1 MQRQRNREP
10 NEIPTHH
17 LEAAATLAA
26 SFEAKPTQV
35 EAFKAITRLAKNDM
49 DFGEEGVQ
57 EDLAIVYAYTLPE
70 LTPKKIAKSDFAWVC
85 QTADPAN
92 KLHVLRHVYYDAR
105 QSLAVATDGKACF
118 RAKVDLGD
126 DSGFFNSARVRLN
139 VESDKGLPNWRL
151 FVKKHTHK
159 LSAGLEDFRY
169 PGHGFCRLKAA
180 GLWFNWK
187 YLCKAFPMNS
197 TDAIQIA
204 YTPGHEI
211 YPVEFRI
218 SKTRR
223 ATIMPCRNP
232 EA

>member
-1 MQRQRNREP
+1 MQQQRNREP
-10 NEIPTHH
+10 NEIPTYH

-26 SFEAKPTQV
+26 SFETKPTPVQ
-35 EAFKAITRLAKNDM
+35 AFKAITRLAKNDM

-70 LTPKKIAKSDFAWVC
+70 LTPEKIAKSDFAWVC
-85 QTADPAN
+85 QLIN
-92 KLHVLRHVYYDAR
+92 KGKAHPHGYVYYDAR
-105 QSLAVATDGKACF
+105 KQLAVCTDGKACF

-126 DSGFFNSARVRLN
+126 DSGYYNQARVRLD
-139 VESDKGLPNWRL
+139 VDKEEYINWKS

-159 LSAGLEDFRY
+159 LSMGLEDFQY
-169 PGHGFCRLKAA
+169 PGKGFCQLEAA
-180 GLWFNWK
+180 RLWFNWE

-197 TDAIQIA
+197 PDAIQIA
-204 YTPGHEI
+204 YTPGKEI